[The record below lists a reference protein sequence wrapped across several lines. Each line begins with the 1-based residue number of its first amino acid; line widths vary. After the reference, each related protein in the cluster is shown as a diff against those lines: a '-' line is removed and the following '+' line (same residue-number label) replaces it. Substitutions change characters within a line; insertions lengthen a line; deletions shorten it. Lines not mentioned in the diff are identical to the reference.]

1 MKKTGIILIST
12 FLLLNC
18 GEEKT
23 ITLEEVVELRCN
35 CLELLNKEKDNI
47 LEVINCSDE
56 VANKA
61 ESAKLDPQKIA
72 EAMEL
77 NCPNAAIPYDEMQQ

>member
-1 MKKTGIILIST
+1 MKKIGITLISS
-12 FLLLNC
+12 LLLLSC

-23 ITLEEVVELRCN
+23 SLEQIVDLKCN
-35 CLELLNKEKDNI
+35 CLELLNKEKDNV

-61 ESAKLDPQKIA
+61 EFAKLDPQKIA
-72 EAMEL
+72 EAMEKH
-77 NCPNAAIPYDEMQQ
+77 CPNAAIPYDEMQQ

>member
-1 MKKTGIILIST
+1 MKKIGIILVSSL
-12 FLLLNC
+12 FLLSC

-23 ITLEEVVELRCN
+23 SLEQIVELRCN
-35 CLELLNKEKDNI
+35 CLELLNKEKDNV

-56 VANKA
+56 VANKS

-72 EAMEL
+72 EAMEKH
-77 NCPNAAIPYDEMQQ
+77 CPNAAIPYDEMQQ